1 MSKVKVTM
9 NSQEQTSNTPSAQAV
24 AKGNSELAVTDSKGR
39 SIKLKKPGVLAQYRL
54 IEALGESAKNE
65 VYMGMV
71 LPLIFVSEIDG
82 DPVFLPTSKREIE
95 ALIQRLDEEGLE
107 AVMLGVQENFKRA
120 DPDADK
126 AALKN

>member
-1 MSKVKVTM
+1 MTDQVKV
-9 NSQEQTSNTPSAQAV
+9 EINTPSEQLIAKAQAEV
-24 AKGNSELAVTDSKGR
+24 VVVDARGR

-54 IEALGESAKNE
+54 IEVLGDTAKNE
-65 VYMGMV
+65 VYTAMV
-71 LPLIFVSEIDG
+71 LPLLFVSEIDG
-82 DPVFLPTSKREIE
+82 DVLMPLASKREIE

-107 AVMLGVQENFKRA
+107 AVSNGVSDNFGKT